1 MSCPIESSLRQY
13 EAQIDQA
20 VSENDARERFIE
32 DAENE
37 ATLQKIPKDH
47 RYSWVI
53 WFTDQSIYRAKEGD
67 SVNVPTAKE
76 FYSEVK
82 DGLVDLYED
91 DDDQEDDQEPT
102 DVEMMSSFGP
112 KWHDGL

>member
-1 MSCPIESSLRQY
+1 MSCPIESDLRRY
-13 EAQIDQA
+13 EAEIDQA
-20 VSENDARERFIE
+20 VSEDNAREQYIE
-32 DAENE
+32 EAENE

-76 FYSEVK
+76 FYAEVK
-82 DGLVDLYED
+82 EGLIDLYE

-102 DVEMMSSFGP
+102 DDEMMSSFGP

>member
-1 MSCPIESSLRQY
+1 MSCPIESDTNRYLN
-13 EAQIDQA
+13 QIDQA
-20 VSENDARERFIE
+20 VAEDNERERYIE
-32 DAENE
+32 EAENE

-47 RYSWVI
+47 CYSWVI

-76 FYSEVK
+76 FYEEVK
-82 DGLVDLYED
+82 EGLVDLYED
-91 DDDQEDDQEPT
+91 DDDQEPT
-102 DVEMMSSFGP
+102 DDEMRASFGP